1 MKVQYMFCLMALFI
15 FIGLVVQHYQSSYSF
30 LVFSIIIIVE
40 GFTTGGLFNMFA
52 TNQIHRLCGKDDRKI
67 DIYTTIVFATCSF
80 SFGVVELL
88 IGLYMNSVPEEQ
100 AHEAVF
106 FVLLVLSTITL
117 ILVCLRCWI
126 VRGKVMEKNDL

>member
-1 MKVQYMFCLMALFI
+1 
-15 FIGLVVQHYQSSYSF
+15 
-30 LVFSIIIIVE
+30 
-40 GFTTGGLFNMFA
+40 MFA

>member
-1 MKVQYMFCLMALFI
+1 
-15 FIGLVVQHYQSSYSF
+15 
-30 LVFSIIIIVE
+30 
-40 GFTTGGLFNMFA
+40 
-52 TNQIHRLCGKDDRKI
+52 
-67 DIYTTIVFATCSF
+67 
-80 SFGVVELL
+80 
-88 IGLYMNSVPEEQ
+88 MNSVPEEQ